1 MAKTTT
7 TTKNNTDALTLELIK
22 QVAKQKEEISKA
34 ERPTW
39 VTNCSFSH
47 TERPSDSINIHVESN
62 IKNLVCIAAFLT
74 EKQNSYRAAA
84 ELLGVEAPPFTWGGH
99 SVIEW
104 CEDLK
109 LRINKIQIASKKKK
123 LEALESRL
131 NAIISPELRAKMEL
145 EAIANEL
152 L

>member
-1 MAKTTT
+1 MTKKTTT
-7 TTKNNTDALTLELIK
+7 TKTNTDDKTLQLINAVK
-22 QVAKQKEEISKA
+22 VQKEEISKA

-39 VTNCSFSH
+39 ITNCSFSY
-47 TERPSDSINIHVESN
+47 TERPNDAINIHVEAN
-62 IKNLVCIAAFLT
+62 IRNLVCIAAFLK
-74 EKQNSYRAAA
+74 EKEKSYKEAA
-84 ELLGVEAPPFTWGGH
+84 ETLGVDAPAFTWGGH
-99 SVIEW
+99 SVNEW
-104 CEDLK
+104 LEDLK

-123 LEALESRL
+123 LEILESRL